1 MIGNVGKGRAGKA
14 GRAMARAMAIALL
27 LPTLVACIG
36 ETQRLVFPPPSSA
49 PARGTSGAPPVVDAR
64 GAVTPRQAEA
74 IVERLRR
81 EGHTDLV
88 VRHLAFMETLGGPAL
103 VAGNATR
110 LLVDGP
116 ETHRA
121 MFEAIGRA
129 QHHVWLESYIVDD
142 DETGRRL
149 ADLLVERRSK
159 GVEVGLLHDAIGTLG
174 TPAEYFDRL
183 RAAGVAV
190 CEFNPVDPSAGRG
203 VRLNH
208 RDHRKILVV
217 DGLVAFTGGINI
229 SDVYSS
235 GSASA
240 RRRVER
246 GQGWRDTHIEVR
258 GPAVAEFGRLFADT
272 WARQRCAS
280 PLVAGPTIR
289 PARAGDRVLRVVAST
304 PEDAVNPIH
313 AELLSAI
320 ANAEHSVH
328 VTMAYFVPDPQTIEV
343 LEAAAGRGV
352 DVQLVLPGFSDFWAV
367 FHAGRSHYARLLAA
381 GVRIHERRDALLHA
395 KTAVVDGVWSTVG
408 SANMDWR
415 SFLHND
421 EINVVVL
428 GEGFGKEMTALF
440 EADVAHAVPIDAAT
454 WARRGISNRAK
465 EHMAL
470 ILEYWL

>member
-1 MIGNVGKGRAGKA
+1 MTGSIGRCGTRLLGRAVA
-14 GRAMARAMAIALL
+14 GFVAALAL
-27 LPTLVACIG
+27 AGCVG
-36 ETQRLVFPPPSSA
+36 ETQRLVFSPAVGGAGRA
-49 PARGTSGAPPVVDAR
+49 PRVVDAR
-64 GAVTPRQAEA
+64 GPVTQEQAGV
-74 IVERLRR
+74 IIDRLRH
-81 EGHTDLV
+81 EGHSELV
-88 VRHLAFMETLGGPAL
+88 ARHLAFMDAMGGTAL

-121 MFEAIGRA
+121 MFEAIERA
-129 QHHVWLESYIVDD
+129 RHHVWLESYIVED

-149 ADLLVERRSK
+149 ADLLVERRRL
-159 GVEVGLLHDAIGTLG
+159 GVEVGLLYDAVGAIGT
-174 TPAEYFDRL
+174 PAAYFDRL
-183 RAAGVAV
+183 REAGVAV
-190 CEFNPVDPSAGRG
+190 CEFNPVDPRAGRG

-217 DGLVAFTGGINI
+217 DGRVAFTGGINI

-246 GQGWRDTHIEVR
+246 GDGWRDTHLEIH
-258 GPAVAEFGRLFADT
+258 GPAVAEFGRLFAAT

-280 PLVAGPTIR
+280 PPVAATAIR
-289 PARAGDRVLRVVAST
+289 GGREGERVLRVVAST
-304 PEDAVNPIH
+304 PDDTVNPIR
-313 AELLSAI
+313 AELLSAVGR
-320 ANAEHSVH
+320 AERSVYL
-328 VTMAYFVPDPQTIEV
+328 TMAYFVPDPQTIEM

-352 DVQLVLPGFSDFWAV
+352 DVQMVLPGFSDFWAV

-381 GVRIHERRDALLHA
+381 GVRIHERRDALLHS
-395 KTAVVDGVWSTVG
+395 KTAVIDGVWSTVG

-428 GEGFGKEMTALF
+428 GEGFGHEMTTLF
-440 EADVAHAVPIDAAT
+440 EADVAHSVPIDAAA
-454 WARRGISNRAK
+454 WARRGIANRTK
-465 EHMAL
+465 ERIARL
-470 ILEYWL
+470 LEYWL